1 MNRFK
6 MDFGNVNNQQ
16 LIRQMLNDKKSMN
29 SPLSSASL
37 SNSKMIDRIHKA
49 KAGCSACGKKVI

>member
-16 LIRQMLNDKKSMN
+16 LIRQILNDKKSMN
-29 SPLSSASL
+29 SPLSSTSL
-37 SNSKMIDRIHKA
+37 SNSKMIDRVHKA
-49 KAGCSACGKKVI
+49 KAGCSACGKKVM